1 MVDIC
6 VIMSVYN
13 EPLEYVE
20 QSIDSILNQTKKD
33 FQFLIICDNP
43 MRSELLEFLSD
54 YEMVDS
60 RITISVNDTNIGL
73 AASLNRAINLVEAR
87 YYVRMDADDVSFQ
100 HRLEVQFAYMEANKD
115 CAIISSCHSLLNDSQ
130 LAYQEEIPYQ
140 LSPHG
145 LRKILLWGCPI
156 LHSSIM
162 VRGEVYRK
170 LGGYRSLPVAED
182 YDFYLRALTAGCNIE
197 KISDVLLTYR
207 INPNSMTH
215 SNIYKTICL
224 THYIRRMYRERLRKG
239 QDSHSEEKLLAFV
252 NQYQLD
258 NPVYIQKRNQIW
270 ENFKA
275 FKSKKQYLFLL
286 FLLIKTPW
294 LSKYVLEGIFYKY
307 TLNKFRKV
315 IPHV

>member
-20 QSIDSILNQTKKD
+20 QSINSILSQTKKA

-130 LAYQEEIPYQ
+130 LLYQEEIPYQ
-140 LSPHG
+140 LSPEG

-162 VRGEVYRK
+162 VRGEVYRE

-182 YDFYLRALTAGCNIE
+182 YDFYLRALTAGYNIE

-239 QDSHSEEKLLAFV
+239 QDSHSEEKLLAFA
-252 NQYQLD
+252 NRHQLD

-275 FKSKKQYLFLL
+275 FQSQKKYISLL
-286 FLLIKTPW
+286 FLLM
-294 LSKYVLEGIFYKY
+294 
-307 TLNKFRKV
+307 
-315 IPHV
+315 

>member
-6 VIMSVYN
+6 VTMGIYN
-13 EPLEYVE
+13 EPLEYIE
-20 QSIDSILNQTKKD
+20 QSIESILGQTKKE
-33 FQFLIICDNP
+33 FKLVIICDNP
-43 MRSELLEFLSD
+43 ERLEIATYLQA
-54 YEMVDS
+54 YQQKDS
-60 RITISVNDTNIGL
+60 RILFHINEQNIGQAASVNK
-73 AASLNRAINLVEAR
+73 AINLVDAKYYAR
-87 YYVRMDADDVSFQ
+87 LDSDDVAYPE
-100 HRLEVQFAYMEANKD
+100 RLEVQFTYMEANQD
-115 CAIISSCHSLLNDSQ
+115 CAIVSSCHSLLNDSQ
-130 LAYQEEIPYQ
+130 LAYQDEIPYQ

-182 YDFYLRALTAGCNIE
+182 YDFYLRALTAGYNIE
-197 KISDVLLTYR
+197 KTSDVLLAYR
-207 INPNSMTH
+207 INPNSLTH

-224 THYIRRMYRERLRKG
+224 THYIRRTYRERLRKG
-239 QDSHSEEKLLAFV
+239 RDSHSEEKILAFV

-270 ENFKA
+270 EKFKA
-275 FKSKKQYLFLL
+275 FQSQKKYISLL
-286 FLLIKTPW
+286 FLLMGTPW
-294 LSKYVLEGIFYKY
+294 LSRYVLEGIFYKY

-315 IPHV
+315 KPHV